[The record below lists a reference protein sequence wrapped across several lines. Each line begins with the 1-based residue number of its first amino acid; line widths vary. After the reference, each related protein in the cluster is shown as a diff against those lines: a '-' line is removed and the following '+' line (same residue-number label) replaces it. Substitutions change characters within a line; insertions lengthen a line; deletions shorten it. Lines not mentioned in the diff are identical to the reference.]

1 MLLEANVYRV
11 FADAFSVNANAEPF
25 TVIKYEG
32 RSLLLACWAA
42 YWAIKFGYFRVVI
55 KHVSKP

>member
-11 FADAFSVNANAEPF
+11 LGYAHSVNANSEPF
-25 TVIKYEG
+25 TVVKYEG
-32 RSLLLACWAA
+32 RSLILACLTA

-55 KHVSKP
+55 KNANKL